1 MDVYGI
7 VLAAGSS
14 SRMNDS
20 FPKLTLPF
28 RQKPILWWSLKA
40 ALKSNLKS
48 VLLVVG
54 AKKNRVLYGI
64 KNIGGGDKLRL
75 VENDNWETGRSS
87 SVICGL
93 QELPKDVSHVMFLQG
108 DQPLVGISLINKV
121 IEYTATNPDS
131 PMLYP
136 TFNGKKANPVVFS
149 TEGLIELS
157 KIDGDTS
164 GFGLSDKFKKRTVSF
179 ELEDDSTQLNI
190 NTNSDYRMLIENYE
204 KE

>member
-7 VLAAGSS
+7 VLAAGNS
-14 SRMNDS
+14 SRMNAS

-64 KNIGGGDKLRL
+64 KNIGGGDKLKL

-93 QELPKDVSHVMFLQG
+93 KELPKDASHVMFLQG
-108 DQPLVGISLINKV
+108 DQPLIGISLINKV

-136 TFNGKKANPVVFS
+136 TLKGKKANPVVFS
-149 TEGLIELS
+149 KEGLIELS
-157 KIDGDTS
+157 KIEGDTS
-164 GFGLSDKFKKRTVSF
+164 GFGLSDKFKKRAVYF

>member
-1 MDVYGI
+1 MYGI
-7 VLAAGSS
+7 MLAAGSS

-28 RQKPILWWSLKA
+28 RQKPLLWWSLKA

-54 AKKNRVLYGI
+54 ANKNRVLYGI
-64 KNIGGGDKLRL
+64 KNIGGENKFRL
-75 VENDNWETGRSS
+75 VENENWEIGRSS
-87 SVICGL
+87 SVTCGL
-93 QELPKDVSHVMFLQG
+93 RELPKNASHVMFLQG
-108 DQPLVGISLINKV
+108 DQPLIGVDLINRV
-121 IEYTATNPDS
+121 IEYAVKNPES

-136 TFNGKKANPVVFS
+136 SLKGKKANPVVFS
-149 TEGLIELS
+149 KEGLIELS
-157 KIDGDTS
+157 KIEGDTS
-164 GFGLSDKFKKRTVSF
+164 GFGLSDKFNKRAVSF

-190 NTNSDYRMLIENYE
+190 NTNSDYRKLIENYE

>member
-7 VLAAGSS
+7 MLAAGSS

-28 RQKPILWWSLKA
+28 RQKPLLWWSLKA

-54 AKKNRVLYGI
+54 ANKNRVLYGI
-64 KNIGGGDKLRL
+64 KNIGGENKFRL
-75 VENDNWETGRSS
+75 VENENWEIGRSS
-87 SVICGL
+87 SVTCGL
-93 QELPKDVSHVMFLQG
+93 RELPKNASHVMFLQG
-108 DQPLVGISLINKV
+108 DQPLIGVDLINRV
-121 IEYTATNPDS
+121 IEYAVKNPES

-136 TFNGKKANPVVFS
+136 SLKGKKANPVVFS
-149 TEGLIELS
+149 KEGLIELS
-157 KIDGDTS
+157 KIEGDTS
-164 GFGLSDKFKKRTVSF
+164 GFGLSDKFNKRAVSF
-179 ELEDDSTQLNI
+179 ELEDNSTQLNI
-190 NTNSDYRMLIENYE
+190 NTNSDYRKLIENYE

>member
-7 VLAAGSS
+7 MLAAGSS

-28 RQKPILWWSLKA
+28 RQKPLLWWSLKA

-54 AKKNRVLYGI
+54 ANKNRVLYGI
-64 KNIGGGDKLRL
+64 KNIGGENKFRL
-75 VENDNWETGRSS
+75 VENENWEIGRSS
-87 SVICGL
+87 SVTCGL
-93 QELPKDVSHVMFLQG
+93 RELPKNASHVMFLQG
-108 DQPLVGISLINKV
+108 DQPLIGVDLINRV
-121 IEYTATNPDS
+121 IEYAVKNPES

-136 TFNGKKANPVVFS
+136 SLKGKKANPVVFS
-149 TEGLIELS
+149 KEGLIELS
-157 KIDGDTS
+157 KIEGDTS
-164 GFGLSDKFKKRTVSF
+164 GFGLSDKFNKRAVSF

-190 NTNSDYRMLIENYE
+190 NMNSDYRKLIENYE